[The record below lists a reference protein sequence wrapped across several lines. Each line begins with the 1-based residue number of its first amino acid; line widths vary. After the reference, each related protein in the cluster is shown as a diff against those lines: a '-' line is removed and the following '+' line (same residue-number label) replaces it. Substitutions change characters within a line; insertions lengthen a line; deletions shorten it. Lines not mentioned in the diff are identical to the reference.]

1 MARSPR
7 VSPPPVSSSFSGGGE
22 VWLGLLL
29 FAATLVTYLPALRGG
44 FIWND
49 SEYVT
54 APALRSVEG
63 FWRIWFE
70 LGATEQFY
78 PLLHSAFWLGH
89 RLWGDHPFGYHLV
102 NVLQH
107 ATAACLLAL
116 VLRRLAIPGPWLAA
130 FVFALHPVMV
140 ESVAWISEQKNTLS
154 LVFYLAAALVYLR
167 FDTSRSPRA
176 YAYAT
181 LLFVG
186 ALLTK
191 TVTASLPAALLV
203 VVWWQRGR
211 IDVRRDVGP
220 LLPWFVLGA
229 AMGLLS
235 AHVERVYIGAQGE
248 EFGLDGLQRSLL
260 AGRIAWFY
268 AAKLFWPAELIFIYP
283 RWQVDP
289 AQVGH
294 WLFSLGALALLA
306 GLWCVRQRSRAPLAA
321 VLFFG
326 GSLFPTLGFFNVYA
340 FLYSFVADHWQ
351 YLPSI
356 GLLVLASAGLA
367 RLLAARG
374 VARAVRVGLPVV
386 IVSGL
391 GLLSFQQSRMYVD
404 LRTFYVTTLARNPA
418 AWMAHNNLG
427 NLLREAGELDA
438 ARGHFEAA
446 LRVRP
451 DLYRVHNNLAN
462 VLRAQRQPAEAERH
476 YRRAIELRPDYAEAH
491 NNLGSLL
498 RQTGRPAEAMRH
510 LFAAI
515 RADPAHADARNN
527 LGMTLRDL
535 ERNTDAILQFQRAL
549 RLQPDMAAAH
559 LNLALSLSLAGR
571 SAEAGIH
578 LREARR
584 LNPRIPDLRLD

>member
-1 MARSPR
+1 M
-7 VSPPPVSSSFSGGGE
+7 
-22 VWLGLLL
+22 GLLL
-29 FAATLVTYLPALRGG
+29 LAATLVTYLPALQGG

-49 SEYVT
+49 SDYVT

-70 LGATEQFY
+70 LGATEQYY
-78 PLLHSAFWLGH
+78 PLLHSAFWVEH

-107 ATAACLLAL
+107 ATAACMLAL
-116 VLRRLAIPGPWLAA
+116 VLRRLAIPGPWLVA
-130 FVFALHPVMV
+130 FLFALHPVMV

-154 LVFYLAAALVYLR
+154 LVFYLGAALVYLR
-167 FDTSRSPRA
+167 FDESRRPRA

-181 LLFVG
+181 LLFG
-186 ALLTK
+186 CALLTK

-203 VVWWQRGR
+203 IFWWRRGR
-211 IDVRRDVGP
+211 IDLQRDVLP
-220 LLPWFVLGA
+220 LLPWFILGA
-229 AMGLLS
+229 GMGLLS
-235 AHVERVYIGAQGE
+235 AHVERVYIGAQGA
-248 EFGLDGLQRSLL
+248 EFGLDAWQRALL
-260 AGRIAWFY
+260 AGRVAWFY
-268 AAKLFWPAELIFIYP
+268 VAKLFWPAELIFIYP

-289 AQVGH
+289 AQFAH
-294 WLFSLGALALLA
+294 WLYSIGALALLA
-306 GLWCVRQRSRAPLAA
+306 VLWGLRSRSRAPLAA
-321 VLFFG
+321 ALFFG

-351 YLPSI
+351 YLPSL
-356 GLLVLASAGLA
+356 GLLVLTGAGLA
-367 RLLAARG
+367 RLLAGRE
-374 VARAVRVGLPVV
+374 VAPTVRVGLPVV
-386 IVSGL
+386 IVTGL

-451 DLYRVHNNLAN
+451 DLHRVHNNLAN
-462 VLRAQRQPAEAERH
+462 VLLTQRKPADAERH
-476 YRRAIELRPDYAEAH
+476 YRRAIELRPDYVEAH

-498 RQTGRPAEAMRH
+498 RQTGRPAEAKRH
-510 LFAAI
+510 LFSAI
-515 RADPAHADARNN
+515 LADPTHADARNN

-535 ERNTDAILQFQRAL
+535 GRNTDAIAQFQRAL
-549 RLQPDMAAAH
+549 RLQPEMAAAH
-559 LNLALSLSLAGR
+559 LNLALSFSLAGR
-571 SAEAGIH
+571 GAEASIH

-584 LNPRIPDLRLD
+584 LNPKIPDLRLD

>member
-1 MARSPR
+1 
-7 VSPPPVSSSFSGGGE
+7 
-22 VWLGLLL
+22 
-29 FAATLVTYLPALRGG
+29 
-44 FIWND
+44 
-49 SEYVT
+49 
-54 APALRSVEG
+54 
-63 FWRIWFE
+63 
-70 LGATEQFY
+70 
-78 PLLHSAFWLGH
+78 
-89 RLWGDHPFGYHLV
+89 
-102 NVLQH
+102 
-107 ATAACLLAL
+107 
-116 VLRRLAIPGPWLAA
+116 
-130 FVFALHPVMV
+130 MV

-167 FDTSRSPRA
+167 FDETRRPRA
-176 YAYAT
+176 YMYAT
-181 LLFVG
+181 LLFAC

-203 VVWWQRGR
+203 AGWWQRGR
-211 IDVRRDVGP
+211 IDLRRDVAP

-229 AMGLLS
+229 GMGLLS

-294 WLFSLGALALLA
+294 WLYSLGALALLA
-306 GLWCVRQRSRAPLAA
+306 GLWGVRSRSRAPLAA

-351 YLPSI
+351 YLPSL
-356 GLLVLASAGLA
+356 GLIVLASAGLA
-367 RLLAARG
+367 RLLEARG
-374 VARAVRVGLPVV
+374 VARAARVGVPVA

-391 GLLSFQQSRMYVD
+391 GLLSFQQGRMYVD

-451 DLYRVHNNLAN
+451 DLHRVHNNLAN

-476 YRRAIELRPDYAEAH
+476 YRRAIELRPDYVEAH

-498 RQTGRPAEAMRH
+498 RQAGRPAEAKPH

-515 RADPAHADARNN
+515 LADPMHADARNN

-535 ERNTDAILQFQRAL
+535 ERNTDAIVQFQRAL
-549 RLQPDMAAAH
+549 RLQPEMAAAH
-559 LNLALSLSLAGR
+559 LNLALSFSVAGR
-571 SAEAGIH
+571 NAEAAIH

>member
-1 MARSPR
+1 M
-7 VSPPPVSSSFSGGGE
+7 
-22 VWLGLLL
+22 GLLL
-29 FAATLVTYLPALRGG
+29 LAATLLTYWPALQGG

-49 SEYVT
+49 RDYVT
-54 APALRSVEG
+54 APALRSIEG

-70 LGATEQFY
+70 LGATEQYY
-78 PLLHSAFWLGH
+78 PLLHSAFWLEH
-89 RLWGDHPFGYHLV
+89 RLWGDQPFGYHLV

-107 ATAACLLAL
+107 VTAACLLAF

-130 FVFALHPVMV
+130 FLFALHPVMV

-167 FDTSRSPRA
+167 FDETRRPRA
-176 YAYAT
+176 YMYAT
-181 LLFVG
+181 LLFAC

-203 VVWWQRGR
+203 AGWWQRGR
-211 IDVRRDVGP
+211 IDLRRDVAP

-229 AMGLLS
+229 GMGLLS

-294 WLFSLGALALLA
+294 WLYSLGALALLA
-306 GLWCVRQRSRAPLAA
+306 GLWGVRSWSRAPLAA

-351 YLPSI
+351 YLPSL
-356 GLLVLASAGLA
+356 GLIVLASAGLA
-367 RLLAARG
+367 RLLEARG
-374 VARAVRVGLPVV
+374 VARAVRVGVPVA

-446 LRVRP
+446 LHVRP
-451 DLYRVHNNLAN
+451 DLHRVHNNLAN

-476 YRRAIELRPDYAEAH
+476 YRRAIELRPDYVEAH

-498 RQTGRPAEAMRH
+498 RQTGRPAEAKRH

-515 RADPAHADARNN
+515 VADPTHADARNN

-559 LNLALSLSLAGR
+559 LNLALSFSVAGR
-571 SAEAGIH
+571 SAEAAIH

-584 LNPRIPDLRLD
+584 LNPKIPDLRLD

>member
-1 MARSPR
+1 M
-7 VSPPPVSSSFSGGGE
+7 
-22 VWLGLLL
+22 GLLL
-29 FAATLVTYLPALRGG
+29 LAATLVTYLPALQGG

-49 SEYVT
+49 SDYVT

-70 LGATEQFY
+70 LGATEQYY
-78 PLLHSAFWLGH
+78 PLLHSAFWVEH

-116 VLRRLAIPGPWLAA
+116 VLRRLAIPGPWLVA
-130 FVFALHPVMV
+130 FLFALHPVMV

-154 LVFYLAAALVYLR
+154 LVFYLGAALVYLR
-167 FDTSRSPRA
+167 FDESRRPRA

-181 LLFVG
+181 LLFG
-186 ALLTK
+186 CALLTK

-203 VVWWQRGR
+203 IFWWRRGR
-211 IDVRRDVGP
+211 IDLQRDVLP
-220 LLPWFVLGA
+220 LLPWFILGA
-229 AMGLLS
+229 GMGLLS
-235 AHVERVYIGAQGE
+235 AHVERVYIGAQGA
-248 EFGLDGLQRSLL
+248 EFGLDAWQRALL
-260 AGRIAWFY
+260 AGRVAWFY
-268 AAKLFWPAELIFIYP
+268 VAKLFWPAELIFIYP

-289 AQVGH
+289 AQFAH
-294 WLFSLGALALLA
+294 WLYSIGALALLA
-306 GLWCVRQRSRAPLAA
+306 VLWGLRSRSRAPLAA
-321 VLFFG
+321 ALFFG

-351 YLPSI
+351 YLPSL
-356 GLLVLASAGLA
+356 GLLVLTGAGLA
-367 RLLAARG
+367 RLLAGRE
-374 VARAVRVGLPVV
+374 VAPTVRVGLPVV
-386 IVSGL
+386 IVTGL

-451 DLYRVHNNLAN
+451 DLHRVHNNLAN
-462 VLRAQRQPAEAERH
+462 VLLTQRKPADAERH
-476 YRRAIELRPDYAEAH
+476 YRRAIELRPDYVEAH

-498 RQTGRPAEAMRH
+498 RQTGRPAEAKRH
-510 LFAAI
+510 LFSAI
-515 RADPAHADARNN
+515 LADPTHADARNN

-535 ERNTDAILQFQRAL
+535 GRNTDAIAQFQRAL
-549 RLQPDMAAAH
+549 RLQPEMAAAH
-559 LNLALSLSLAGR
+559 LNLALSFSLAGR
-571 SAEAGIH
+571 GAEASIH

-584 LNPRIPDLRLD
+584 LNPKIPDLRLD